1 MVDVLGHLA
10 LALLFALPAWI
21 VWDGRVSLA
30 FVGTVLATAMLPDV
44 DLVLRHVVP
53 TVEHHG
59 VTHTVLFVTVVSVV
73 AGALAETVDTSV
85 LERWWRE
92 SEGHAV
98 SDGAVFLFVT
108 GGFLLG
114 GLSHLFGDVLSA
126 PDVSEPI
133 EPLWPVFDKP
143 ISIDVLYY
151 TSPWWNLGLLV
162 AAVSLHLA
170 LGYRDGY
177 LVELVDRASP
187 REDG

>member
-10 LALLFALPAWI
+10 LALLLALPAWI

-59 VTHTVLFVTVVSVV
+59 VTHTVLFVVIVSAV
-73 AGALAETVDTSV
+73 AGVLAETVDTSV

-98 SDGAVFLFVT
+98 SDGAIFPFVT

-126 PDVSEPI
+126 PDVSEPV
-133 EPLWPVFDKP
+133 EPLWPFLDKP

-162 AAVSLHLA
+162 VALSLHLA
-170 LGYRDGY
+170 LGYRDGF
-177 LVELVDRASP
+177 LADRPS
-187 REDG
+187 RTGGR